1 MGEVSPRSGYG
12 ITPTARGRKEF
23 QYRVC
28 SGEGQER
35 HQKACEREEKVKN
48 PVLDLLVRKGDVILC
63 LGMYNPEVV
72 FVTSAFW
79 SIFPG
84 FSYLLKPVHPP
95 FP

>member
-1 MGEVSPRSGYG
+1 M
-12 ITPTARGRKEF
+12 PTARGRKEF

-35 HQKACEREEKVKN
+35 YQKACEREEKVKN

-79 SIFPG
+79 SIFPV
-84 FSYLLKPVHPP
+84 FSYFLKPVHPP